1 MDYDASK
8 VSAAMDYN
16 EHEEEPIILPIP
28 YEDEAAEEAR
38 MRAAAA
44 QAELE
49 RLKELQNNAAE
60 IVPLPDSSVDI
71 EANQKAAQAEAAR
84 KAAEAAL
91 AEAEAARKA
100 AEAAVAEAQLAL
112 DKKRGIEAAAEA
124 VKTAEITVDSEG
136 NSIVKIKVP
145 KDYDIEFFFRPKA
158 SRK

>member
-1 MDYDASK
+1 MEFDASK
-8 VSAAMDYN
+8 VTATADF
-16 EHEEEPIILPIP
+16 EQLEEDPIILPIP

-38 MRAAAA
+38 ARAAAA
-44 QAELE
+44 KAELE
-49 RLKELQNNAAE
+49 RIEELKNNAAE
-60 IVPLPDSSVDI
+60 IVPLPDASVDL
-71 EANQKAAQAEAAR
+71 EANRKAVEAEEAR

-91 AEAEAARKA
+91 AAAQEAKRA

-124 VKTAEITVDSEG
+124 VKTAEISVDVEG

>member
-1 MDYDASK
+1 MDFDASK
-8 VSAAMDYN
+8 VTAAVEEY
-16 EHEEEPIILPIP
+16 EEEPIILPIP
-28 YEDEAAEEAR
+28 YDDEAAEEAR

-44 QAELE
+44 AAELK
-49 RLKELQNNAAE
+49 RLEELQNNAAE
-60 IVPLPDSSVDI
+60 IVPLPDAAVDI
-71 EANQKAAQAEAAR
+71 EANQKAAEAEEAR

-124 VKTAEITVDSEG
+124 VKTAEISVDAEG